1 MKLIDSVTRM
11 STLAGILRKEGK
23 SIGLVPTMGYLHE
36 GHASLIGAA
45 RKQHD
50 SVILSV
56 FVNPMQFGPK
66 EDFDRYPR
74 DLKRDARIAAE
85 AGADILFHPSA
96 DEMYPQRYAT
106 YVNVERLADGLCGSS
121 RPGHFRGVATVVAKL
136 FGITRPHAAYF
147 GRKDAQ
153 QVAVIRKMAGDLN
166 MGVKIKVMPTVR
178 EKDGLAMSSRNAYM
192 TERERADAAV
202 IYRAL
207 RKAESLVMAGQ
218 RSSRRIIAAM
228 AQMIAGVP
236 SVKVEYISIVDPE
249 EMSELE
255 TVSSDAI
262 VSVAARVGRTRLIDN
277 IEVKG

>member
-1 MKLIDSVTRM
+1 
-11 STLAGILRKEGK
+11 
-23 SIGLVPTMGYLHE
+23 
-36 GHASLIGAA
+36 
-45 RKQHD
+45 
-50 SVILSV
+50 
-56 FVNPMQFGPK
+56 
-66 EDFDRYPR
+66 
-74 DLKRDARIAAE
+74 
-85 AGADILFHPSA
+85 
-96 DEMYPQRYAT
+96 
-106 YVNVERLADGLCGSS
+106 
-121 RPGHFRGVATVVAKL
+121 
-136 FGITRPHAAYF
+136 
-147 GRKDAQ
+147 
-153 QVAVIRKMAGDLN
+153 
-166 MGVKIKVMPTVR
+166 MPTVR